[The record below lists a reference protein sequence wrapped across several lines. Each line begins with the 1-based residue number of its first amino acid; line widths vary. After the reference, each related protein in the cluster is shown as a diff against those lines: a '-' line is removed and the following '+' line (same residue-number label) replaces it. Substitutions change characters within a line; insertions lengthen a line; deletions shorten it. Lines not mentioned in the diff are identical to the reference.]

1 MLNLR
6 RYFQRQNM
14 KRVFVCISAALAV
27 ISSEVQSGAKAPGE
41 TCAAADSA
49 YVEVLPFHFL
59 IGDGRDVRSLGERQG
74 MVEWDI
80 SLYGYGAK
88 DGMPFWGTANR
99 RGLFPSNLQ
108 TGGNRL
114 LDGMGDNRSGATGLM
129 TAGVQTAYLTR
140 PGIVLSGGVSL
151 AGYFTTCGQWQGIA
165 DRLYFGV
172 SWKKLHLDI
181 GMKDRALD
189 EFHGLSL
196 TGGDMIY
203 TGNSRNLPGYNLS
216 TDFIYMPWTRNIL
229 AFKAN
234 FADYMMIDNRY
245 TDKTLLHN
253 EALFLKITPVKFL
266 SLTLGLEMWSQW
278 SGTSPVYGKQPS
290 SFNDYMRVIFGKNGG
305 DDATQSDQINVL
317 GNHLGRE
324 LIRLDVNAADFTV
337 TFQHDIPFDDRSGMR
352 FQNFPDGVNTLNFSF
367 KDRDKWVTDILL
379 EFVYTK
385 WQSGPQHDRP
395 ATDEEL
401 EKNPDNKRVIL
412 GGCDNYFNNGEYR
425 SGWTYYGNTIGLPLF
440 TPMPAGED
448 GKVLGVCNNRVTA
461 WHFGLRGNA
470 AGKVPYKFLFTY
482 SRNFGKYNQSD
493 LGEGADKSIFL
504 SVPEQFSVALESEIP
519 HLGKRLPLSLGIGL
533 YGDFGKLYQN
543 SFGLTVRLSYIG
555 KAHFG
560 K

>member
-1 MLNLR
+1 
-6 RYFQRQNM
+6 M
-14 KRVFVCISAALAV
+14 KKGKTL
-27 ISSEVQSGAKAPGE
+27 KW
-41 TCAAADSA
+41 TAAAIAVFSLGGMQGSA
-49 YVEVLPFHFL
+49 KEPLIQASDTAEIRLLPGHFL
-59 IGDGRDVRSLGERQG
+59 LEPEYGHMNLAKGQGTVAWDV
-74 MVEWDI
+74 
-80 SLYGYGAK
+80 SLYGSGASH
-88 DGMPFWGTANR
+88 GMPFWAGANR
-99 RGLFPSNLQ
+99 RGLVPENLSNGQ
-108 TGGNRL
+108 NRL
-114 LDGMGDNRSGATGLM
+114 LAGYGDNRGGLSGLM
-129 TAGVQTAYLTR
+129 TAGAEFAYLTK
-140 PGIVLSGGVSL
+140 PEIAITAGLSF
-151 AGYFTTCGQWQGIA
+151 AGYGVKDSWKGML
-165 DRLYFGV
+165 DRLYFGI
-172 SWKKLHLDI
+172 SWKKLHLDL
-181 GMKDRALD
+181 GMKDRYFD
-189 EFHGLSL
+189 YNGLSL
-196 TGGDMIY
+196 TGGDLAY
-203 TGNSRNLPGYNLS
+203 SGNARNLPGYNLS
-216 TDFIYMPWTRNIL
+216 TDFIYIPYTRKIIG
-229 AFKAN
+229 FKAN

-245 TDKTLLHN
+245 VDKALLHN
-253 EALFLKITPVKFL
+253 EALFVKITPIKRL

-278 SGTSPVYGKQPS
+278 GGTSEKYGRQPS
-290 SFNDYMRVIFGKNGG
+290 SFNDYLRVMFGRSGG

-324 LIRLDVNAADFTV
+324 LIRLDWHADDFTV
-337 TFQHDIPFDDRSGMR
+337 TFQHDIPFEDKSGMR
-352 FQNFPDGVNTLNFSF
+352 FMNFPDGVNTLNFSF
-367 KDRDKWVTDILL
+367 RNRDRWVTDILL

-504 SVPEQFSVALESEIP
+504 SVPEQFSVALEGEIP

>member
-1 MLNLR
+1 ML
-6 RYFQRQNM
+6 
-14 KRVFVCISAALAV
+14 
-27 ISSEVQSGAKAPGE
+27 
-41 TCAAADSA
+41 
-49 YVEVLPFHFL
+49 
-59 IGDGRDVRSLGERQG
+59 
-74 MVEWDI
+74 
-80 SLYGYGAK
+80 
-88 DGMPFWGTANR
+88 
-99 RGLFPSNLQ
+99 
-108 TGGNRL
+108 
-114 LDGMGDNRSGATGLM
+114 
-129 TAGVQTAYLTR
+129 
-140 PGIVLSGGVSL
+140 
-151 AGYFTTCGQWQGIA
+151 
-165 DRLYFGV
+165 DRLYFGI
-172 SWKKLHLDI
+172 SWKKLHLDL
-181 GMKDRALD
+181 GMKDRYFD
-189 EFHGLSL
+189 YNGLSL
-196 TGGDMIY
+196 TGGDLAY
-203 TGNSRNLPGYNLS
+203 SGNARNLPGYNLS
-216 TDFIYMPWTRNIL
+216 TDFIYIPYTRKIIG
-229 AFKAN
+229 FKAN

-245 TDKTLLHN
+245 VDKALLHN
-253 EALFLKITPVKFL
+253 EALFVKITPIKRL

-278 SGTSPVYGKQPS
+278 GGTSEKYGRQPS
-290 SFNDYMRVIFGKNGG
+290 SFNDYLRVMFGRSGG

-324 LIRLDVNAADFTV
+324 LIRLDWHADDFTV
-337 TFQHDIPFDDRSGMR
+337 TFQHDIPFEDKSGMR

-440 TPMPAGED
+440 TPMPAEED

-470 AGKVPYKFLFTY
+470 AGKVPYKLLFTY

-504 SVPEQFSVALESEIP
+504 SVPEQFSVALEGEIP

>member
-1 MLNLR
+1 
-6 RYFQRQNM
+6 M
-14 KRVFVCISAALAV
+14 KKGKTL
-27 ISSEVQSGAKAPGE
+27 KW
-41 TCAAADSA
+41 TAAAIAVFSLGGMQGSA
-49 YVEVLPFHFL
+49 KEPLIQASDTAEIRLLPGHFL
-59 IGDGRDVRSLGERQG
+59 LEPEYGHMNLAKGQGTVAWDV
-74 MVEWDI
+74 
-80 SLYGYGAK
+80 SLYGSGASH
-88 DGMPFWGTANR
+88 GMPFWAGANR
-99 RGLFPSNLQ
+99 RGLVPENLSNGQ
-108 TGGNRL
+108 NRL
-114 LDGMGDNRSGATGLM
+114 LAGYGDNRGGLSGLM
-129 TAGVQTAYLTR
+129 TAGAGFAYLTK
-140 PGIVLSGGVSL
+140 PEIAITAGLSF
-151 AGYFTTCGQWQGIA
+151 AGYGVKDSWKGML
-165 DRLYFGV
+165 DRLYFGI
-172 SWKKLHLDI
+172 SWKKLHLDL
-181 GMKDRALD
+181 GMKDRYFD
-189 EFHGLSL
+189 YNGLSL
-196 TGGDMIY
+196 TGGDLAY
-203 TGNSRNLPGYNLS
+203 SGNARNLPGYNLS
-216 TDFIYMPWTRNIL
+216 TDFIYIPYTRKIIG
-229 AFKAN
+229 FKAN

-245 TDKTLLHN
+245 VDKALLHN
-253 EALFLKITPVKFL
+253 EALFVKITPIKRL

-278 SGTSPVYGKQPS
+278 GGTSEKYGRQPS
-290 SFNDYMRVIFGKNGG
+290 SFNDYLRVMFGRSGG

-324 LIRLDVNAADFTV
+324 LIRLDWHADDFTV
-337 TFQHDIPFDDRSGMR
+337 TFQHDIPFEDKSGMR

-440 TPMPAGED
+440 TPMPAEED

-470 AGKVPYKFLFTY
+470 AGKVPYKLLFTY

-504 SVPEQFSVALESEIP
+504 SVPEQFSVALEGEIP

>member
-1 MLNLR
+1 
-6 RYFQRQNM
+6 M
-14 KRVFVCISAALAV
+14 KKGKTL
-27 ISSEVQSGAKAPGE
+27 KW
-41 TCAAADSA
+41 TAAAIAVFSLGGMQGSA
-49 YVEVLPFHFL
+49 KEPLIQASDTAEIRLLPGHFL
-59 IGDGRDVRSLGERQG
+59 LEPEYGHMNLAKGQGTVAWDV
-74 MVEWDI
+74 
-80 SLYGYGAK
+80 SLYGSGASH
-88 DGMPFWGTANR
+88 GMPFWAGANR
-99 RGLFPSNLQ
+99 RGLVPENLSNGQ
-108 TGGNRL
+108 NRL
-114 LDGMGDNRSGATGLM
+114 LAGYGDNRGGLSGLM
-129 TAGVQTAYLTR
+129 TAGAEFAYLTK
-140 PGIVLSGGVSL
+140 PEIAITAGLSF
-151 AGYFTTCGQWQGIA
+151 AGYGVKDSWKGML
-165 DRLYFGV
+165 DRLYFGI
-172 SWKKLHLDI
+172 SWKKLHLDL
-181 GMKDRALD
+181 GMKDRYFD
-189 EFHGLSL
+189 YNGLSL
-196 TGGDMIY
+196 TGGDLAY
-203 TGNSRNLPGYNLS
+203 SGNARNLPGYNLS
-216 TDFIYMPWTRNIL
+216 TDFIYIPYTRKIIG
-229 AFKAN
+229 FKAN

-245 TDKTLLHN
+245 VDKALLHN
-253 EALFLKITPVKFL
+253 EALFVKITPIKRL

-278 SGTSPVYGKQPS
+278 GGTSEKYGRQPS
-290 SFNDYMRVIFGKNGG
+290 SFNDYLRVMFGRSGG

-324 LIRLDVNAADFTV
+324 LIRLDWHADDFTV
-337 TFQHDIPFDDRSGMR
+337 TFQHDIPFEDKSGMR
-352 FQNFPDGVNTLNFSF
+352 FMNFPDGVNTLNFSF
-367 KDRDKWVTDILL
+367 RNRDRWVTDILL

-470 AGKVPYKFLFTY
+470 AGKVPYKLLFTY

-493 LGEGADKSIFL
+493 LGEGADKGIFL
-504 SVPEQFSVALESEIP
+504 SVPEQFSVALEGEIP

>member
-1 MLNLR
+1 
-6 RYFQRQNM
+6 M
-14 KRVFVCISAALAV
+14 KKGKTL
-27 ISSEVQSGAKAPGE
+27 KW
-41 TCAAADSA
+41 TAAAIAVFSLGGMQGSA
-49 YVEVLPFHFL
+49 KEPLIQASDTAEIRLLPGHFL
-59 IGDGRDVRSLGERQG
+59 LEPEYGHMNLAKGQGTVAWDV
-74 MVEWDI
+74 
-80 SLYGYGAK
+80 SLYGSGASH
-88 DGMPFWGTANR
+88 GMPFWAGANR
-99 RGLFPSNLQ
+99 RGLVPENLSNGQ
-108 TGGNRL
+108 NRL
-114 LDGMGDNRSGATGLM
+114 LAGYGDNRGGLSGLM
-129 TAGVQTAYLTR
+129 TAGAEFAYLTK
-140 PGIVLSGGVSL
+140 PEIAITAGLSF
-151 AGYFTTCGQWQGIA
+151 AGYGVKDSWKGML
-165 DRLYFGV
+165 DRLYFGI
-172 SWKKLHLDI
+172 SWKKLHLDL
-181 GMKDRALD
+181 GMKDRYFD
-189 EFHGLSL
+189 YNGLSL
-196 TGGDMIY
+196 TGGDLAY
-203 TGNSRNLPGYNLS
+203 SGNARNLPGYNLS
-216 TDFIYMPWTRNIL
+216 TDFIYIPWTRNIL

-234 FADYMMIDNRY
+234 FADYMMVDNRY

-504 SVPEQFSVALESEIP
+504 SVPEQFSVALEGEIP

>member
-1 MLNLR
+1 
-6 RYFQRQNM
+6 M
-14 KRVFVCISAALAV
+14 KKGKTL
-27 ISSEVQSGAKAPGE
+27 KW
-41 TCAAADSA
+41 TAAAIAVFSLGGMQGSA
-49 YVEVLPFHFL
+49 KEPLIQASDTAEIRLLPGHFL
-59 IGDGRDVRSLGERQG
+59 LEPEYGHMNLAKGQGTVAWDV
-74 MVEWDI
+74 
-80 SLYGYGAK
+80 SLYGSGASH
-88 DGMPFWGTANR
+88 GMPFWAGANR
-99 RGLFPSNLQ
+99 RGLVPENLSNGQ
-108 TGGNRL
+108 NRL
-114 LDGMGDNRSGATGLM
+114 LAGYGDNRGGLSGLM
-129 TAGVQTAYLTR
+129 TAGAEFAYLTK
-140 PGIVLSGGVSL
+140 PEIAITAGLSF
-151 AGYFTTCGQWQGIA
+151 AGYGVKDSWKGML
-165 DRLYFGV
+165 DRLYFGI
-172 SWKKLHLDI
+172 SWKKLHLDL
-181 GMKDRALD
+181 GMKDRYFD
-189 EFHGLSL
+189 YNGLSL
-196 TGGDMIY
+196 TGGDLAY
-203 TGNSRNLPGYNLS
+203 SGNARNLPGYNLS
-216 TDFIYMPWTRNIL
+216 TDFIYIPYTRKIIG
-229 AFKAN
+229 FKAN

-245 TDKTLLHN
+245 VDKALLHN
-253 EALFLKITPVKFL
+253 EALFVKITPIKRL

-278 SGTSPVYGKQPS
+278 GGTSEKYGRQPS
-290 SFNDYMRVIFGKNGG
+290 SFNDYLRVMFGRSGG

-324 LIRLDVNAADFTV
+324 LIRLDWHADDFTV
-337 TFQHDIPFDDRSGMR
+337 TFQHDIPFEDKSGMR

-440 TPMPAGED
+440 TPMPAEED

-470 AGKVPYKFLFTY
+470 AGKVPYKLLFTY

-504 SVPEQFSVALESEIP
+504 SVPEQFSVALEGEIP

>member
-1 MLNLR
+1 
-6 RYFQRQNM
+6 M
-14 KRVFVCISAALAV
+14 KKGKTL
-27 ISSEVQSGAKAPGE
+27 KW
-41 TCAAADSA
+41 TAAAIAVFSLGGMQGSA
-49 YVEVLPFHFL
+49 KEPLIQASDTAEIRLLPGHFL
-59 IGDGRDVRSLGERQG
+59 LEPEYGHMNLAKGQGTVAWDV
-74 MVEWDI
+74 
-80 SLYGYGAK
+80 SLYGSGASH
-88 DGMPFWGTANR
+88 GMPFWAGANR
-99 RGLFPSNLQ
+99 RGLVPENLSNGQ
-108 TGGNRL
+108 NRL
-114 LDGMGDNRSGATGLM
+114 LAGYGDNRGGLSGLM
-129 TAGVQTAYLTR
+129 TAGAEFAYLTK
-140 PGIVLSGGVSL
+140 PEIAITAGLSF
-151 AGYFTTCGQWQGIA
+151 AGYGVKDSWKGML
-165 DRLYFGV
+165 DRLYFGI
-172 SWKKLHLDI
+172 SWKKLHLDL
-181 GMKDRALD
+181 GMKDRYFD
-189 EFHGLSL
+189 YNGLSL
-196 TGGDMIY
+196 TGGDLAY
-203 TGNSRNLPGYNLS
+203 SGNARNLPGYNLS
-216 TDFIYMPWTRNIL
+216 TDFIYIPYTRKIIG
-229 AFKAN
+229 FKAN

-245 TDKTLLHN
+245 VDKALLHN
-253 EALFLKITPVKFL
+253 EALFVKITPIKRL

-278 SGTSPVYGKQPS
+278 GGTSEKYGRQPS
-290 SFNDYMRVIFGKNGG
+290 SFNDYLRVMFGRSGG

-324 LIRLDVNAADFTV
+324 LIRLDWHADDFTV
-337 TFQHDIPFDDRSGMR
+337 TFQHDIPFEDKSGMR
-352 FQNFPDGVNTLNFSF
+352 FMNFPDGVNTLNFSF
-367 KDRDKWVTDILL
+367 RNRDRWVTDILL
-379 EFVYTK
+379 EYVYTK

-440 TPMPAGED
+440 TPMPAEED

-470 AGKVPYKFLFTY
+470 AGKVPYKLLFTY

-504 SVPEQFSVALESEIP
+504 SVPEQFSVALEGEIP